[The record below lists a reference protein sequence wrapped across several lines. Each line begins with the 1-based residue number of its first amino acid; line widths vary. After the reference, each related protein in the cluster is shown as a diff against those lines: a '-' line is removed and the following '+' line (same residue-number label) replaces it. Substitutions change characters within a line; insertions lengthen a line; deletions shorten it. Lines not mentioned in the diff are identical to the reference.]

1 MSKLLS
7 ANFIRLRKMK
17 FFWIGM
23 GIMLAAG
30 IHFPIDRYMD
40 MKETGA
46 VHHID
51 NGFFA
56 CALFIGILMSI
67 FCSLFIGTEYSDET
81 IRNKIVTGQKRT
93 SIYLSNLVTS
103 AFVGIAM
110 CVMFFVPYLCLGIP
124 LLGFFKINIEIVFLF
139 TMTVFMLSVAF
150 SSIFT
155 LISMLNHNKALTA
168 VSCILLAFGLL
179 LIGAYLNSLLNA
191 PKVIPIY
198 IVDEKN
204 TPIASQELNPYY
216 LEGEK
221 REAVQTLY
229 DIIPGGQA
237 IQCTSLEAVNLPLLP
252 VYSFIIIGL
261 TTGIGLY
268 YFKKKDLK

>member
-93 SIYLSNLVTS
+93 SIYLSNFVTS

-110 CVMFFVPYLCLGIP
+110 CVMFFLPYLCLGIP
-124 LLGFFKINIEIVFLF
+124 LLGFFKINIELVFLF

-155 LISMLNHNKALTA
+155 LISMLNHNKALTD

-179 LIGAYLNSLLNA
+179 FIGAYLNSLLNA

-198 IVDEKN
+198 ILDEKN
-204 TPIASQELNPYY
+204 IPIASQELNPYY

>member
-1 MSKLLS
+1 MCKLLS

-93 SIYLSNLVTS
+93 SIYLSNFVTS

-110 CVMFFVPYLCLGIP
+110 CVMFFLPYLCLGIP
-124 LLGFFKINIEIVFLF
+124 LLGFFKINIELVFLF

-179 LIGAYLNSLLNA
+179 FIGAYLNSLLNA

-198 IVDEKN
+198 ILDEKN
-204 TPIASQELNPYY
+204 IPIASQELNPYY

>member
-93 SIYLSNLVTS
+93 SIYLSNFVTS

-110 CVMFFVPYLCLGIP
+110 CVMFFLPYLCLGIP
-124 LLGFFKINIEIVFLF
+124 LLGFFKINIELVFLF
-139 TMTVFMLSVAF
+139 TMTVFMLSVA
-150 SSIFT
+150 
-155 LISMLNHNKALTA
+155 
-168 VSCILLAFGLL
+168 
-179 LIGAYLNSLLNA
+179 
-191 PKVIPIY
+191 
-198 IVDEKN
+198 E
-204 TPIASQELNPYY
+204 
-216 LEGEK
+216 
-221 REAVQTLY
+221 
-229 DIIPGGQA
+229 
-237 IQCTSLEAVNLPLLP
+237 CT
-252 VYSFIIIGL
+252 
-261 TTGIGLY
+261 
-268 YFKKKDLK
+268 